1 MIIRTV
7 RVRNY
12 MIHQD
17 TSLTLRPLTVL
28 VGPNGGGKSAFF
40 DALLNFSMLSRGSIR
55 QAFGPYPYSYRATL
69 YRGAHHV
76 SRIGYDIE
84 MARSAGAPEYLRYVI
99 DYAQTG
105 VAEEEARFS
114 ISAERLTLYPEGRVL
129 FDRGD
134 LEAHTLGRDLALETD
149 RGVFS
154 ALRRMNVAGEAVDVP
169 ALVTYCSRHI
179 SRFNKF
185 RLDPAALA
193 APSRLPDFGSD
204 TVRSAPFLGYH
215 GEDLTRVLY
224 FLSETEAP
232 ELDVIRRRIQEIEP
246 AFSGFDFATVGT
258 DRIAFAVQ
266 YSDQRGS
273 VPSVR
278 LSSGFLTF
286 VGLIVLVSMEARPA
300 VMMIEEP
307 ENGLTPRAVMAL
319 YSAIRESLEETTE
332 DRSSQVLVSSH
343 SPFVICEAWNGE
355 DRDFIFQMEIREGRA
370 TVRPFSEAIGDHGTP
385 LALDAGERKRLS
397 INHAD
402 YVMSGYFR

>member
-185 RLDPAALA
+185 RLDP
-193 APSRLPDFGSD
+193 
-204 TVRSAPFLGYH
+204 
-215 GEDLTRVLY
+215 
-224 FLSETEAP
+224 
-232 ELDVIRRRIQEIEP
+232 
-246 AFSGFDFATVGT
+246 
-258 DRIAFAVQ
+258 
-266 YSDQRGS
+266 
-273 VPSVR
+273 
-278 LSSGFLTF
+278 
-286 VGLIVLVSMEARPA
+286 
-300 VMMIEEP
+300 
-307 ENGLTPRAVMAL
+307 
-319 YSAIRESLEETTE
+319 
-332 DRSSQVLVSSH
+332 
-343 SPFVICEAWNGE
+343 
-355 DRDFIFQMEIREGRA
+355 
-370 TVRPFSEAIGDHGTP
+370 
-385 LALDAGERKRLS
+385 
-397 INHAD
+397 
-402 YVMSGYFR
+402 